1 LRHSPP
7 RSARSPGRLLLASA
21 FGGLRG
27 ALVSVIVIS
36 GVINLLALTGS
47 LYMLQVYDRVLTSHS
62 VPTLIAL
69 SVMAVILFACQGV
82 LDVLRNQASGRA
94 ATLFDR
100 RVAALVQRLVVHQ
113 PLTGVSRSSAQQP
126 LRDVDTIRTFLASGG
141 PVAFLDLPWMP
152 IYLVFV
158 FLLHPALG
166 SLCLGGMAAIMALTY
181 VTERKSKDMAEQA
194 AQADS
199 HRRAIADANAR
210 SAEALQAMG
219 FADRAVTRF
228 ETANQ
233 RFLALQTSAS
243 DIIAN
248 LSGVSKVFR
257 LILQSAVL
265 GLGAYLTVRGELT
278 AGAII
283 AASIT
288 TSRALAPI
296 EQVIAHWRSFAAAR
310 NSFERLSGALDALPQ
325 SRTPVT
331 LEPPR
336 ERLSMENATVVIPG
350 TQRVVLHN
358 ISFDLQAGQ
367 ALAIIGP
374 SAAGKSSIAR
384 ALTGVWP
391 LARGAIRLDGAE
403 FDRWTASDLG
413 QQIGYVPQ
421 DVVLFEGTIAEN
433 ISRLEPEPESSA
445 IVAAAKAA
453 NIHEMILGMSD
464 GYETR
469 VGPDGGALSAGQRQ
483 RVALV
488 RAPYRDP
495 FLVVLDESNSNL
507 DADGEAA
514 LTGAIRGIRDRNGI
528 VIVIAHRP
536 SALAAVDRVAMISGG
551 QLTAFG
557 PTEDVLKQVLRQPL
571 AAVARPAS

>member
-126 LRDVDTIRTFLASGG
+126 LRDVDTIRTFLA
-141 PVAFLDLPWMP
+141 
-152 IYLVFV
+152 
-158 FLLHPALG
+158 
-166 SLCLGGMAAIMALTY
+166 LCLGGMAAIMALTY

-483 RVALV
+483 RVALA
-488 RAPYRDP
+488 RALYRDP
-495 FLVVLDESNSNL
+495 FLVVLDEPNSNL